1 MMTRSWWS
9 RGCLPALAALFL
21 PAAGWA
27 QVAPLVADTYLNST
41 NPTVNFGTVANL
53 NVGNGSRA
61 LLQFDLSSLPPGT
74 TAAQVSRATLVLYVN
89 RLGVS
94 GAVDISQVTSSWGE
108 LTATFNSPPTIS
120 AGVEATVAVTQAAVY
135 VTADLTTL
143 VQSWITNSG
152 TNNGISVAASA
163 GAPSTVV
170 FFDSKE
176 NTSTSHPAVLQVTL
190 ANSGP
195 QGPTG
200 PTGPTGATGPTG
212 QGLTGATG
220 PTGPTG
226 PAGVGLTG
234 ATGPTGPTG
243 PTGATGT
250 AGPATIFG
258 TNMTISGSQT
268 VYASPN
274 GTNSQG
280 TTASSGD
287 VIMPASCTFDVL
299 EGFLNLTSGSGTAT
313 FTLFVNDSQPGST
326 LTCSVSGNIGGNT
339 SCEDTSHSVSVSRG
353 QLVSMQIHWASTPT
367 PVGRVGFS
375 LHCQ

>member
-1 MMTRSWWS
+1 MQMMTRSWWS

-190 ANSGP
+190 AHSGP
-195 QGPTG
+195 QGP
-200 PTGPTGATGPTG
+200 
-212 QGLTGATG
+212 
-220 PTGPTG
+220 
-226 PAGVGLTG
+226 TG

-339 SCEDTSHSVSVSRG
+339 ACEDTSHSVSVSRG

>member
-1 MMTRSWWS
+1 MQMMTRSWWS
-9 RGCLPALAALFL
+9 RGCLPAQAALFL
-21 PAAGWA
+21 AAAGGA

-41 NPTVNFGTVANL
+41 NPTVNCGTVANL

-89 RLGVS
+89 RLGVT
-94 GAVDISQVTSSWGE
+94 G
-108 LTATFNSPPTIS
+108 
-120 AGVEATVAVTQAAVY
+120 AVTQAAVY

-313 FTLFVNDSQPGST
+313 FALFVNDSQPGST